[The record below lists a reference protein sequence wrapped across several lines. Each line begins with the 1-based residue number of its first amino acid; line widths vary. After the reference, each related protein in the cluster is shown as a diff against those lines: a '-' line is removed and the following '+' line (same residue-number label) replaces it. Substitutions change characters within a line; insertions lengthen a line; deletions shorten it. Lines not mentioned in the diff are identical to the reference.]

1 MAIAKANELTPY
13 YDAGEDVTGYV
24 TSAVTG
30 KRFVRISGNRQAGP
44 ALNTSTSGGNVSIA
58 PATAA
63 QRVFGVAKWDGAV
76 GDLVAVRRT
85 PGPVASPLSYPR
97 TTTSRPTTLG
107 SR

>member
-30 KRFVRISGNRQAGP
+30 KRFVKISGNRQAGP

-58 PATAA
+58 PPPLPSASSAWRSGTA
-63 QRVFGVAKWDGAV
+63 
-76 GDLVAVRRT
+76 L
-85 PGPVASPLSYPR
+85 
-97 TTTSRPTTLG
+97 
-107 SR
+107 